1 MQHNIGNIST
11 KDLMRTI
18 KATKQNSELNSVV
31 APPPPPPLA
40 SDYVR
45 RIAVLVVSNIVFV
58 S

>member
-31 APPPPPPLA
+31 APPPPPPPLA
-40 SDYVR
+40 SDGVWSS
-45 RIAVLVVSNIVFV
+45 VGC
-58 S
+58 

>member
-31 APPPPPPLA
+31 APPPPPLA
-40 SDYVR
+40 SDGVW
-45 RIAVLVVSNIVFV
+45 RIAVLGVSNILFI